1 LQIDS
6 ESGTTESATLIQPK
20 LRTFD
25 LTMIVAGLVIGMGI
39 FRTPVEVAHKAG
51 IPLVFFLAW
60 ITGAIVSMAGALTF
74 AEIGSR
80 YPIAGGFYKLF
91 SKCYSPRMAFMVN
104 WIIVISNAA
113 STAGVIIMG
122 AEYIVPVLFP
132 NWNHETASHVVAI
145 STVIFLGGI
154 NLSGIRMSAR
164 LLNVLMVI
172 KITLLA
178 ALIASP
184 FFIEA
189 SVISAPRPTP
199 SLDQSFDPFHAF
211 LLCFIPVF
219 FTYGGYQQTINFG
232 SDIKNAP
239 KNLPKAIIL
248 GMILVTV
255 IYLAVNFS
263 YYKVLGLTGMQG
275 TTTLA
280 SDIMGMMFG
289 GWARQIVSII
299 MFLSVMAFVNVSV
312 MSNPRVYLAMAQDK
326 ILPDVFCRVNTKTQV
341 PVTGVVVFCLFIL
354 ITLIFLSTFQH
365 ILEFVMFFDSVSL
378 ITAAAAIFIL
388 RKKAVTEG
396 DLPGIY
402 KMKAY
407 PLLPAFFIIVY
418 SCVMIAVFM
427 ANMHLFLWGC
437 LLFVLGYPL
446 YNFVKRK

>member
-1 LQIDS
+1 MQPA
-6 ESGTTESATLIQPK
+6 SGTTHTDALIQPRLK
-20 LRTFD
+20 TFD

-39 FRTPVEVAHKAG
+39 FRTPVEVAQKAG

-60 ITGAIVSMAGALTF
+60 ITGAVVSLAGALTF

-80 YPIAGGFYKLF
+80 YPVAGGFYKLF
-91 SKCYSPRMAFMVN
+91 SRCYSPRIAFMVN

-113 STAGVIIMG
+113 STAGVVIMG

-132 NWNHETASHVVAI
+132 QWNHETATHIVAI
-145 STVIFLGGI
+145 ATVLFLGGI
-154 NLSGIRMSAR
+154 NLSGIKMSAR

-184 FFIEA
+184 FFINA
-189 SVISAPRPTP
+189 SVLSAPATIA
-199 SLDQSFDPFHAF
+199 DQSFDPFHAF

-248 GMILVTV
+248 GMILVTI
-255 IYLAVNFS
+255 IYLAVNFA
-263 YYKVLGLTGMQG
+263 YYKVLGLTGIQG

-280 SDIMGMMFG
+280 SDIMGMLFG
-289 GWARQIVSII
+289 GWARQIVSIF

-326 ILPDVFCRVNTKTQV
+326 ILPDVFCKVNTRTQV
-341 PVTGVVVFCLFIL
+341 PVTGVLVFCLFIL
-354 ITLIFLSTFQH
+354 ITLFFLSTFQH

-388 RKKAVTEG
+388 RKRAAAEG
-396 DLPGIY
+396 EPTGIY

-418 SCVMIAVFM
+418 SCVMIAVFI

-446 YNFVKRK
+446 YNFVRRN